1 MIGCTDRGLVERGTI
16 RRYGS
21 PRWRVTPLALT
32 RYGMPSICVKHAD
45 AVDVDRRVGTCQ
57 QANLVNEC
65 FAQAGE

>member
-1 MIGCTDRGLVERGTI
+1 
-16 RRYGS
+16 
-21 PRWRVTPLALT
+21 LALT